1 VIDSPDSNINMDTGM
16 GTDMDKNMDNFH
28 YGGESRISKDIGKFL
43 ITDINDEL
51 EVEVMREGEERKS
64 ERNRFISAP
73 VKLGMNR
80 GNSRDDTSVSV
91 VDAASSLANKL
102 GALKNELGDLDDAH
116 AQVMRQLLLSRGE
129 VYMYI
134 CINVYMIMYV

>member
-1 VIDSPDSNINMDTGM
+1 MYI
-16 GTDMDKNMDNFH
+16 
-28 YGGESRISKDIGKFL
+28 
-43 ITDINDEL
+43 
-51 EVEVMREGEERKS
+51 
-64 ERNRFISAP
+64 
-73 VKLGMNR
+73 

-129 VYMYI
+129 V
-134 CINVYMIMYV
+134 CINIHAYVIM